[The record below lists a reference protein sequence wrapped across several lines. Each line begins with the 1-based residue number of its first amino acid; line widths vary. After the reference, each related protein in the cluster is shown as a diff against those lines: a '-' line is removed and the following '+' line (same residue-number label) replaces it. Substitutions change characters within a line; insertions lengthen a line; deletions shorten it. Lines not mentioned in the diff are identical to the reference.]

1 MVLTFLKN
9 KNDKTE
15 LKNVILL
22 YQKIEDK
29 MKNNKKMKWIVGSII
44 LLILLI
50 ICSLSVY
57 LKDRQQNILPREQLT
72 INDILTKPV
81 SKISLIDQI
90 NPKEQYAVGVIVQE
104 TPLSGRE
111 KLKEKK
117 LSEVISIYENVTGE
131 KIPSGTI
138 KDARSLKYKEL
149 SLESSKVLFVM
160 TVSEEDRSIMEVYM
174 AKYFLNPEKMNAFN
188 NQTVGEIIDKAKEEM
203 PELYKKIIDYNKLKK
218 ENSKNNEKKE

>member
-1 MVLTFLKN
+1 
-9 KNDKTE
+9 
-15 LKNVILL
+15 
-22 YQKIEDK
+22 

-57 LKDRQQNILPREQLT
+57 LKHREQNMLPREQLT

-104 TPLSGRE
+104 TPLSERE

-174 AKYFLNPEKMNAFN
+174 AKYFLNP
-188 NQTVGEIIDKAKEEM
+188 
-203 PELYKKIIDYNKLKK
+203 DY
-218 ENSKNNEKKE
+218 

>member
-1 MVLTFLKN
+1 MLTFLKN

-57 LKDRQQNILPREQLT
+57 LKHREQNMLPREQLT

-104 TPLSGRE
+104 TPLSERE

-138 KDARSLKYKEL
+138 KDARQLKYKEL

-188 NQTVGEIIDKAKEEM
+188 NQTVGEIIDKAKKEM
-203 PELYKKIIDYNKLKK
+203 PELYKKIVDYNKLKK

>member
-1 MVLTFLKN
+1 MLTFLKN

-50 ICSLSVY
+50 MCSLSVY
-57 LKDRQQNILPREQLT
+57 LKHREQNMLPREQLT

-104 TPLSGRE
+104 TPLSERE

-138 KDARSLKYKEL
+138 KDARQLKYKEL
-149 SLESSKVLFVM
+149 STIE
-160 TVSEEDRSIMEVYM
+160 
-174 AKYFLNPEKMNAFN
+174 
-188 NQTVGEIIDKAKEEM
+188 GIIS
-203 PELYKKIIDYNKLKK
+203 L
-218 ENSKNNEKKE
+218 